1 MNRDFQIGDMLEINQ
16 PITLHTGAKVDTT
29 FHTMFHVIVEREY
42 SMCNSDGEEWWI
54 EWITTVLETGKP
66 WTLSSRHSIYQNI
79 RKVS

>member
-1 MNRDFQIGDMLEINQ
+1 MSRDFQIGDMLEINQ
-16 PITLHTGAKVDTT
+16 PITLRTGAIVD
-29 FHTMFHVIVEREY
+29 TMFHVIVEREY